1 MHKTTEAKE
10 RMTELF
16 RNFRNGS
23 HEAAGQLVECL
34 YPELRRLAALRMQCE
49 RAGHTWQPTILVH
62 ELYLELSRSKASPNF
77 VADNEEA
84 AFFGLCGHVMRRL
97 LIHHARPLSKQM
109 EKLPL
114 DGLDLQESA
123 KTIHEMDDAL
133 ATLAEIHPHLRS
145 ITEMKVFEGLSEDEI
160 AEKLGCSRRTVARR
174 WSFAR
179 QWLEDEYFGVKNG

>member
-1 MHKTTEAKE
+1 MHTPTEARE
-10 RMTELF
+10 RLADLF

-23 HEAAGQLVECL
+23 REAAGQLVECL

-62 ELYLELSRSKASPNF
+62 ELYLELSRVKSSPGF
-77 VADNEEA
+77 VADDEEA
-84 AFFGLCGHVMRRL
+84 AFFGLCGHLMRRL
-97 LIHHARPLSKQM
+97 LIHHARPLSKRV

-114 DGLDLQESA
+114 DALDLQESA

-133 ATLAEIHPHLRS
+133 ARLAEIHPHLRS

-179 QWLEDEYFGVKNG
+179 QWLEDEYFSATSS